1 MQKYN
6 EMNSPIVSH
15 LFKRAIS
22 FHTSPQQFLKVH
34 LSKRCSRK
42 LSTVPLKRSVYISQ
56 SNAIFENLAFEDWL
70 YHNYDFE
77 AQSLLFLWVNKP
89 CVVIGRHQNPWIE
102 VNQQNM
108 IDSSV
113 QLARRNSGGGTV
125 YHDFGNLNFSF
136 FTARTRYNRK
146 QNLEFICD
154 VLKENWKLDVTL
166 SAREDIILDSAYK
179 ISGTASKLGHKTA
192 YHHCTL
198 LIDVDSS
205 QLFKMLD
212 AQNVTYTTF

>member
-1 MQKYN
+1 
-6 EMNSPIVSH
+6 MNFSLVRHLIKNGIV
-15 LFKRAIS
+15 
-22 FHTSPQQFLKVH
+22 FHASSQQLLKIQ
-34 LSKRCSRK
+34 LLRGCTRK
-42 LSTVPLKRSVYISQ
+42 LATVTALKRSVCISQ
-56 SNAIFENLAFEDWL
+56 SNDIFENLAFEDWL

-77 AQSLLFLWVNKP
+77 AQSLLFLWINKP

-113 QLARRNSGGGTV
+113 LLARRNSGGGTV

-154 VLKENWKLDVTL
+154 VLKKNWKLDVSL
-166 SAREDIILDSAYK
+166 STREDIVLDSAYK

-198 LIDVDSS
+198 LVNVDSS
-205 QLFKMLD
+205 HLFKMLD
-212 AQNVTYTTF
+212 APSVIKIIC